1 MRLFV
6 AEKPS
11 VARDLAHVLGATRRT
26 QTRLEG
32 PGVWV
37 TWCIGH
43 LVEHAAPAAHNPAW
57 KRWSPANLPMLPP
70 TLKLQPVKR
79 TESQFKAV
87 ARMLNDR
94 RVEQV
99 INACDAGR
107 EGELIFRYLVA
118 LAGCAAPVQRF
129 WVSSLT
135 QSAIRAGLA
144 NLRPGAEFD
153 GLAAAARC
161 RAEADWLVGMN
172 ATRGMTAVGD
182 TLLSV
187 GRVQTPTLALI
198 VGREK
203 AIRDFVADTYWVIEA
218 QVDTPKG
225 SFVAQ
230 CTGPLDQP
238 PAKETP
244 ERCAPR
250 EIAEGA
256 ARQLTGAEGEVLRAK
271 RDQQRVPPPQ
281 LYHLTALQQAANRRF
296 GMTADQTLKTA
307 QALYER
313 HKLITYPRTDSR
325 HLTTDVAHLVPGII
339 QALGQHG
346 YAAEVAGIG
355 KLRPLTGRQ
364 VANAKVGDHHA
375 LLPTTRAP
383 SGQLGRD
390 EARIYDLICRRLLAQ
405 VSPDAIYARTH
416 LVVGAA
422 GLRLEAR
429 GRTRVEAGWE
439 AVDPQRAA
447 KKAAPLLPLV
457 EPGDPARVEKADV
470 LEKQTRPPP
479 RFSEASLL
487 GAMERAGRALD
498 DPALRAAMRE
508 AGLGTPATRAGI
520 LETLLRR
527 TYLKRSS
534 KQLMPTT
541 LGEALIDALPVP
553 ALASPE
559 LTGQW
564 EQRLTAIA
572 DGEADPMAF
581 RRDIRQFV
589 RDAVAAMKA
598 APRVSIEGAP
608 ERGKRGR
615 GGRASRRSPRASK
628 ASKSTKAAF
637 RAPKAPARPA
647 VAKSAAPKSAAP
659 KSAAP
664 KLAAPKSAAPRS
676 KKAKVVSSGRPRC
689 PACKQGEV
697 ITGSRGWGCSRHASG
712 CPFVVWFEH
721 SGVRIPDDEA
731 DRLFRRKQTRL
742 FTQIDGQRARL
753 VLDLGASGNVRWGF
767 GKRR

>member
-11 VARDLAHVLGATRRT
+11 VARDLARVLGATQRT
-26 QTRLEG
+26 KTRLEG

-43 LVEHAAPAAHNPAW
+43 LVEHAAPAAHDPAW
-57 KRWSPANLPMLPP
+57 KRWSPESLPMLPP
-70 TLKLQPVKR
+70 ALKLQAVKR
-79 TESQFKAV
+79 TQSQFKAV

-94 RVEQV
+94 RVAQV

-107 EGELIFRYLVA
+107 EGELIFRYLVE
-118 LAGCAAPVQRF
+118 LAGCRAPVLRF

-144 NLRPGAEFD
+144 NLRPSAEFD
-153 GLAAAARC
+153 PLAAAARC

-172 ATRGMTAVGD
+172 ATRGLTAVGD

-198 VGREK
+198 VAREK
-203 AIRDFVADTYWVIEA
+203 AIRDFVPETYWVIEA
-218 QVDTPKG
+218 RVDTPKG
-225 SFVAQ
+225 PFVAQ

-244 ERCAPR
+244 ERCAR
-250 EIAEGA
+250 RAVAEQA
-256 ARQLTGAEGEVLRAK
+256 VQRLTGAPGEILRAK

-296 GMTADQTLKTA
+296 GMTADQTLKAA

-325 HLTTDVAHLVPGII
+325 HLTTDVAQTVPGII
-339 QALGQHG
+339 QALGQHQ
-346 YAAEVAGIG
+346 YSAEVAGIG
-355 KLRPLTGRQ
+355 TLRPLTGRQ

-383 SGQLGRD
+383 GQLGRD
-390 EARIYDLICRRLLAQ
+390 ERRIYDLICRRLLAQ
-405 VSPDAIYARTH
+405 VSPDAVYARAH

-439 AVDPQRAA
+439 AVDPPRAQ

-457 EPGDPARVEKADV
+457 EPGDPARVDAAEV

-479 RFSEASLL
+479 RFNEASVL

-527 TYLKRSS
+527 TYVRRSG
-534 KQLMPTT
+534 KQLTPTA

-553 ALASPE
+553 ELASPE
-559 LTGQW
+559 LTGRW
-564 EQRLTAIA
+564 EQRLAAIA

-589 RDAVAAMKA
+589 RDAVAALKA
-598 APRVSIEGAP
+598 APRVRIEGAP
-608 ERGKRGR
+608 QRGKGGRRGR
-615 GGRASRRSPRASK
+615 GRRATGARSSARA
-628 ASKSTKAAF
+628 
-637 RAPKAPARPA
+637 KAPAD
-647 VAKSAAPKSAAP
+647 
-659 KSAAP
+659 
-664 KLAAPKSAAPRS
+664 APRP
-676 KKAKVVSSGRPRC
+676 KARPRAKAASTGLARC
-689 PACKQGEV
+689 PKCKQGEV
-697 ITGSRGWGCSRHASG
+697 ISGRRGWGCSRHAAG
-712 CPFVVWFEH
+712 CDFVVWFEH
-721 SGVRIPDDEA
+721 LGVRIPDDEA
-731 DRLFRRKQTRL
+731 ERLFRRKQTRL
-742 FTQIDGQRARL
+742 FTQIDGQKARL
-753 VLDLGASGNVRWGF
+753 VLDLAAPGNVRWGF
-767 GKRR
+767 SKAKRR